1 MAEKIKITFPDGSVK
16 EYPIGVRPWDIIEDI
31 GSQSL
36 RKKALVAKV
45 NGRYI
50 DLDQPISEDATFSII
65 TYDDPEGLEHL
76 WHSTA
81 HIMAHAIK
89 DLFPEAQ
96 FGVGPPIETGFYYD
110 VDVDKALTPEDLAR
124 IEKRMKEIVA
134 ADQPFKRQELSK
146 EEAIELFKK
155 RRDRYKL
162 EMLRELEDDRPSIYV
177 EGDFV
182 DLCRGP
188 HIPSTGRARHFKL
201 LNVAGAYWRGDEH
214 NKMLQR
220 IYGVSFPRKEQLD
233 EYLHLLEEAK
243 KRDHRKLGKE
253 LDLFSFHREGPGFVF
268 WHPKGMVLYREIE
281 LYIRDKLLANGYGE
295 IKTPQLLSEELWHRS
310 GHWDNYKDNMY
321 FVHVDEDS
329 LAIKPMNCPGA
340 CLVFSNTLRS
350 YRELPLRL
358 AEFGVVH
365 RHERSGVLA
374 GLFRV
379 RQFTQDDAHIFC
391 TPEQIEGEV
400 VRLMKFVEEV
410 YHDFGFE
417 DYRIELST
425 RPEKSIGTD
434 EMWQQAEAALEG
446 ALKSVGTAYTLNPG
460 EGAFYGPKIDF
471 HVRDVLKRSWQCG
484 TIQLDFSMPERFDLE
499 YVGTDGQRHRPV
511 MIHRAIVG
519 SIERFV
525 GNLIEHYGGAF
536 PVWLA
541 PVQVRVLPITVQ
553 QVSYA
558 KQIYE
563 RLRDRGLRVELDDRN
578 EKVGY
583 KIREAETQKIPYML
597 VIGAREVENGEV
609 SIRRRKRGDL
619 GASTLEAFV
628 DRIQQEIKDKFLD

>member
-1 MAEKIKITFPDGSVK
+1 MSTPWKKGRLTAKRATSSSV
-16 EYPIGVRPWDIIEDI
+16 RCN
-31 GSQSL
+31 L
-36 RKKALVAKV
+36 R
-45 NGRYI
+45 G
-50 DLDQPISEDATFSII
+50 T
-65 TYDDPEGLEHL
+65 
-76 WHSTA
+76 
-81 HIMAHAIK
+81 
-89 DLFPEAQ
+89 
-96 FGVGPPIETGFYYD
+96 
-110 VDVDKALTPEDLAR
+110 
-124 IEKRMKEIVA
+124 
-134 ADQPFKRQELSK
+134 LSK
-146 EEAIELFKK
+146 RL
-155 RRDRYKL
+155 
-162 EMLRELEDDRPSIYV
+162 
-177 EGDFV
+177 
-182 DLCRGP
+182 
-188 HIPSTGRARHFKL
+188 
-201 LNVAGAYWRGDEH
+201 WR
-214 NKMLQR
+214 
-220 IYGVSFPRKEQLD
+220 
-233 EYLHLLEEAK
+233 
-243 KRDHRKLGKE
+243 
-253 LDLFSFHREGPGFVF
+253 
-268 WHPKGMVLYREIE
+268 
-281 LYIRDKLLANGYGE
+281 
-295 IKTPQLLSEELWHRS
+295 
-310 GHWDNYKDNMY
+310 
-321 FVHVDEDS
+321 
-329 LAIKPMNCPGA
+329 
-340 CLVFSNTLRS
+340 
-350 YRELPLRL
+350 
-358 AEFGVVH
+358 
-365 RHERSGVLA
+365 
-374 GLFRV
+374 FR
-379 RQFTQDDAHIFC
+379 
-391 TPEQIEGEV
+391 
-400 VRLMKFVEEV
+400 KFVEEV